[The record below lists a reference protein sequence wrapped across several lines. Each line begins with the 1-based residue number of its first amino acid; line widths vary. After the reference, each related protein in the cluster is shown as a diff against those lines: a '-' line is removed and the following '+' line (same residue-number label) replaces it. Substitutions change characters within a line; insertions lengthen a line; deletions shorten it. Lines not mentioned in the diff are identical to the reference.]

1 MPRNRSVPDISST
14 AVDFSTVTNADL
26 ILSLRYQLVLA
37 LDLIIG
43 YNTSSSQYL
52 LIHK

>member
-1 MPRNRSVPDISST
+1 MPRDRSVPDISFT

-37 LDLIIG
+37 FDPNIG

-52 LIHK
+52 LIYK